1 METKRNVLLR
11 ALAVMALATF
21 AAQAELPLETYLIYR
36 AGKQTPAGA
45 ELLTPF
51 IGAVGNA
58 YDSANDFLKVQ
69 GRPPLFCAP
78 RLPYLNALDYEQI
91 IDTYLKKYPGVK
103 KDRSTSLSVVMLD
116 ALQDA
121 YPCAGRK

>member
-1 METKRNVLLR
+1 MKAKTNALLR
-11 ALAVMALATF
+11 AVAMMALATVG
-21 AAQAELPLETYLIYR
+21 AQAELPLSVYTIYR

-58 YDSANDFLKVQ
+58 YDSANDFLQVH
-69 GRPPLFCAP
+69 GRPLLFCAP
-78 RLPYLNALDYEQI
+78 RLPYLNVVNYEQI
-91 IDTYLKKYPGVK
+91 IDSYLKKYPGVA
-103 KDRSTSLSVVMLD
+103 KDPSISLSVVILD

-121 YPCAGRK
+121 FPCPGKK